1 MAFNV
6 SSLFRIS
13 QPLALDG
20 AWNVE
25 TLTAGHR
32 TLTDSDSVF
41 QALDP
46 TAARDVLLPRVSKT
60 DEGRFCVIMN
70 KANGAETITV
80 KDYADVAITN
90 GDIDRQVAGVFYV
103 TAGAWVLVGK
113 LTMTSD

>member
-25 TLTAGHR
+25 TLAGHR

-41 QALDP
+41 QAIDP
-46 TAARDVLLPRVSKT
+46 DGARDVLLPRVSKT

-70 KANGAETITV
+70 KASAAETITV
-80 KDYADVAITN
+80 KDYAGSAITN
-90 GDIDRQVAGVFYV
+90 GDVAQQVAAIFYV

-113 LTMTSD
+113 LTMTAD

>member
-13 QPLALDG
+13 QPLALKG

-25 TLTAGHR
+25 TLAGNR

-46 TAARDVLLPRVSKT
+46 TAARDVLLPRVSET

-70 KANGAETITV
+70 KANDAETITV
-80 KDYADVAITN
+80 KDYADAAITS

-103 TAGAWVLVGK
+103 TGGAWVLIGK

>member
-25 TLTAGHR
+25 TLTA
-32 TLTDSDSVF
+32 LTDSDSVF

>member
-1 MAFNV
+1 VAFNV

-25 TLTAGHR
+25 TLTGNR

-46 TAARDVLLPRVSKT
+46 D
-60 DEGRFCVIMN
+60 G
-70 KANGAETITV
+70 
-80 KDYADVAITN
+80 
-90 GDIDRQVAGVFYV
+90 
-103 TAGAWVLVGK
+103 
-113 LTMTSD
+113 

>member
-25 TLTAGHR
+25 TLAGNR

-41 QALDP
+41 QAIDP
-46 TAARDVLLPRVSKT
+46 DGARDMLLPRVSKT
-60 DEGRFCVIMN
+60 DEGRFFVIMN